1 LLPNFFTRRKEG
13 AMAERDSG
21 SFVVGFVIG
30 AVTGVVLGL
39 LFAPRSGEETRE
51 ILKEKARDIKE
62 QVTEAA
68 KKVRGSVAEVAKRAQ
83 EKI

>member
-1 LLPNFFTRRKEG
+1 
-13 AMAERDSG
+13 MAERDSG
-21 SFVVGFVIG
+21 SFVLGFVIG

-39 LFAPRSGEETRE
+39 LFAPRPGEETRQ

-62 QVTEAA
+62 QVTEAV

-83 EKI
+83 EKV

>member
-1 LLPNFFTRRKEG
+1 
-13 AMAERDSG
+13 MAERDSG

-62 QVTEAA
+62 QVTEAT
-68 KKVRGSVAEVAKRAQ
+68 KRVRGAVADVAKRAQ
-83 EKI
+83 EKA